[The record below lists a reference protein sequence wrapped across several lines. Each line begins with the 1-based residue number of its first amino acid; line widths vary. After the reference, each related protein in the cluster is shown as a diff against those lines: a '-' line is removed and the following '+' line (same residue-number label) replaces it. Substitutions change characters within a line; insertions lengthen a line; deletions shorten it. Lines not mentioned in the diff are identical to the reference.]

1 MAAAATA
8 AALGTAMKKG
18 PPATIVLKKRPKE
31 TLLRLLQAEIET
43 KAGRLKKGTSRGL
56 FQANLLTLNAPQQ
69 VVTVYH
75 KKYKNLTC
83 KLILTS
89 HCQILLIASHDLNWV
104 NKVTERALILQCGQ
118 IQVDTSIQ
126 NIIQDSSTLEY
137 YGLPIDY

>member
-8 AALGTAMKKG
+8 ALVTALKKG

-31 TLLRLLQAEIET
+31 TLLRLLQAETET

-75 KKYKNLTC
+75 R
-83 KLILTS
+83 I
-89 HCQILLIASHDLNWV
+89 
-104 NKVTERALILQCGQ
+104 E
-118 IQVDTSIQ
+118 
-126 NIIQDSSTLEY
+126 
-137 YGLPIDY
+137 